1 MKGQLRIGNQ
11 KVSSALGIKELVTQ
25 DNIDTYKLND
35 MQGIITGGGEEP
47 TDLEYEALEVQLQGL
62 YSLIME
68 GSNE

>member
-11 KVSSALGIKELVTQ
+11 KVSSALGVKELVTQ

-35 MQGIITGGGEEP
+35 MQGIITGGGEES

>member
-11 KVSSALGIKELVTQ
+11 KVSSALGVKELVTQ

-35 MQGIITGGGEEP
+35 MQGIIAGGGEQP